1 MKVCIAEKP
10 SVAREIANILGAKTK
25 HDGFYEGNG
34 YAVTYTFG
42 HLCSLLE
49 PKDYKPHWKSWD
61 LNNLPMLPER
71 FNTKV
76 TGDSGI
82 KKQFNIVKNLFEK
95 ADVVINCGDAGTEG
109 ELIQRWVI
117 NQCNYKGKVKRLWIS
132 SLTEEAIKDGFNNLE
147 ASEKYDNLYYA
158 GYSRAIGDWLLGLNA
173 TRLYTLKYGG
183 YKQVLSIGRVQTPTL
198 AMLVNRYKEIRDFTP
213 QPYWELQTTY
223 RNTLFNYEDGRFLKK
238 EDGQVLANKVAQSDF
253 EIVSVTKKKGK
264 EYAPKLFDLT
274 GLQVYCNTKFGFSA
288 DDTLKIVQKLYEMK
302 VVTYPRVDTTF
313 LPNDIYPKVH
323 GILSKLTNY
332 SELIQPL
339 LEKKIKKS
347 KRIFDDKK
355 VTDHHAIIPTGIQN
369 NLQFNQQQV
378 YDIIT
383 KRFIAVF
390 YADSDVSNT
399 SVIGKAADVPFKTTG
414 KEIINKGWRV
424 VFEKKDIIANKVK
437 QSINNEEITSSKT
450 PRSDKNVLPSFVKG
464 EKGKH
469 EPSFLEK
476 ETKPPKN
483 FTEASLLRAMET
495 AGKQVD
501 DDEMRE
507 LMKENGIGRP
517 STRASII
524 ETLFRRKYI
533 ERKKKLVVPTQT
545 GIDLIDIIDNELLKS
560 AELTGRWEKRLK
572 EIERG
577 EFSANTFIN
586 NMKKMV
592 DELVYE
598 VRSNTSKKRI
608 SSNVIANETKQSAIN
623 KKITPSSHPHH
634 SKNKKQVVG
643 KPCPKCKKGKIL
655 IGSTAFGCSE
665 YKNNCTLKI
674 PFKIY
679 GKKVSENQI
688 IRLIDKGC
696 TTNLKGFKTENSSV
710 EGLIRFDENF
720 NLKLELKKDIIANKA
735 KQPVNKNEIT
745 SSKMSNNDQNKI
757 TCPKCKKGTI
767 LKGKTAYGC
776 SNYKT
781 GCSFVFPFSEIKKI
795 ANGKPLT
802 KELVLKIMSN

>member
-25 HDGFYEGNG
+25 RDGFYEGNG

-42 HLCSLLE
+42 HLCTLLE

-71 FNTKV
+71 FDTKV
-76 TGDSGI
+76 TGDAGI
-82 KKQFNIVKNLFEK
+82 KKQFNIVKSLFEK
-95 ADVVINCGDAGTEG
+95 ADVIINCGDAGTEG

-117 NQCNYKGKVKRLWIS
+117 NQCNYKGKVERLWIS
-132 SLTEEAIKDGFNNLE
+132 SLTEEAIKEGFNNLKPAE
-147 ASEKYDNLYYA
+147 DYDNLYYA

-173 TRLYTLKYGG
+173 TRLYTVKFGG
-183 YKQVLSIGRVQTPTL
+183 FKQVLSVGRVQTPTL
-198 AMLVNRYKEIRDFTP
+198 AMLVNRYFEIENFKP

-238 EDGQVLANKVAQSDF
+238 EDGQVLADKVAQSEF

-274 GLQVYCNTKFGFSA
+274 GLQVYCNNKFGFSA
-288 DDTLKIVQKLYEMK
+288 DETLKIVQKLYEMK

-313 LPNDIYPKVH
+313 LPNDLYPKIG

-332 SELIQPL
+332 SELTQPL
-339 LEKKIKKS
+339 LGQKIKKT
-347 KRIFDDKK
+347 KRVFDDKK
-355 VTDHHAIIPTGIQN
+355 VTDHHAIIPTGIQG
-369 NLQFNQQQV
+369 NLQYNQQQV

-383 KRFIAVF
+383 RRFIAVF
-390 YADSDVSNT
+390 YPDADVSNT

-424 VFEKKDIIANKVK
+424 VFETNESKIKKEM
-437 QSINNEEITSSKT
+437 NEKLT
-450 PRSDKNVLPSFVKG
+450 LPSFVKG
-464 EKGKH
+464 EKGPH

-476 ETKPPKN
+476 ETKPPRN
-483 FTEASLLRAMET
+483 YTEASLLRAMET

-533 ERKKKLVVPTQT
+533 ERKKKLVLPTQT
-545 GIDLIDIIDNELLKS
+545 GIDLINIIDNELLKS

-577 EFSANTFIN
+577 EFNAGTFIN

-592 DELVYE
+592 DQLVYE

-608 SSNVIANETKQSAIN
+608 SSNTTVSSSAVEN
-623 KKITPSSHPHH
+623 SSKSKPKKAPT
-634 SKNKKQVVG
+634 KKQVAG
-643 KPCPKCKKGKIL
+643 KTCPKCKKGQIL
-655 IGSTAFGCSE
+655 KGSSAYGCSE
-665 YKNNCTLKI
+665 YKNNCDLKI
-674 PFKIY
+674 PFLVY
-679 GKKVSENQI
+679 GKKISENQL

-696 TTNLKGFKTENSSV
+696 TTNLKGFTTDTGKV
-710 EGLIRFDENF
+710 EGLIRFDDDF
-720 NLKLELKKDIIANKA
+720 TLKLEPKKTVIASET
-735 KQPVNKNEIT
+735 KQSVNNSEAT
-745 SSKMSNNDQNKI
+745 SSKTPGNDSNKI
-757 TCPKCKKGTI
+757 ICPKCKKGTV

-776 SNYKT
+776 SEYKS
-781 GCSFVFPFSEIKKI
+781 GCDFVFTFENIKKI

-802 KELVLKIMSN
+802 KDLVLKIISQ

>member
-10 SVAREIANILGAKTK
+10 SVAREIANILGANTK
-25 HDGFYEGNG
+25 RDGYFEGNG

-42 HLCSLLE
+42 HLCTLLE

-61 LNNLPMLPER
+61 LNNLPMLPEK
-71 FNTKV
+71 FETKV
-76 TGDSGI
+76 TSNDGI
-82 KKQFNIVKNLFEK
+82 QKQFNIVKSLFDK
-95 ADVVINCGDAGTEG
+95 ATVIINCGDAGQEG

-117 NQCNYKGKVKRLWIS
+117 NQCNYKGKVQRLWIS
-132 SLTEEAIKDGFNNLE
+132 SLTEEAIKEGFKNLQS
-147 ASEKYDNLYYA
+147 SEKYDNLYYA
-158 GYSRAIGDWLLGLNA
+158 GFSRAIGDWLLGLNA
-173 TRLYTLKYGG
+173 TRLYTVKFGG
-183 YKQVLSIGRVQTPTL
+183 YKQVLSVGRVQTPTL
-198 AMLVNRYKEIRDFTP
+198 AMLVNRYKEIENFKSE
-213 QPYWELQTTY
+213 PYWELQTTY
-223 RNTLFNYEDGRFLKK
+223 RNTLFNYEDGRFLKQ
-238 EDGQVLANKVAQSDF
+238 EDGQVLANKVKESEF

-274 GLQVYCNTKFGFSA
+274 GLQVYCNNKFGFSA
-288 DDTLKIVQKLYEMK
+288 DETLKMVQKLYEMK

-313 LPNDIYPKVH
+313 LPNDVYPKIE
-323 GILSKLTNY
+323 GILGKLTNY
-332 SELIQPL
+332 SKLAQPL
-339 LEKKIKKS
+339 LGKKIKKS

-355 VTDHHAIIPTGIQN
+355 VTDHHAIIPTGIQS
-369 NLQFNQQQV
+369 NLQYNQQQV

-390 YADSDVSNT
+390 YSDSDVSNT

-414 KEIINKGWRV
+414 KEIITKGWRV
-424 VFEKKDIIANKVK
+424 VFDTSATL
-437 QSINNEEITSSKT
+437 STSSESKIKKELNEQMT
-450 PRSDKNVLPSFVKG
+450 LPSFVKG
-464 EKGKH
+464 EKGAH

-476 ETKPPKN
+476 ETKPPRN

-533 ERKKKLVVPTQT
+533 ERKKKLVIPTQT
-545 GIDLIDIIDNELLKS
+545 GIQLIDLIDNELLKS

-577 EFSANTFIN
+577 EFNAGTFIN

-598 VRSNTSKKRI
+598 VRSNTSKIRI
-608 SSNVIANETKQSAIN
+608 SHETAVASSAT
-623 KKITPSSHPHH
+623 KSVSPRAESRG
-634 SKNKKQVVG
+634 KKQVTG
-643 KPCPKCKKGKIL
+643 KTCPKCNNGKLLKGSK
-655 IGSTAFGCSE
+655 AFGCSE
-665 YKNNCTLKI
+665 YNKTCDFLM
-674 PFKIY
+674 PFEFL
-679 GKKVSENQI
+679 GKKISENQL
-688 IRLIDKGC
+688 IRLLDKKS
-696 TTNLKGFKTENSSV
+696 TTNLKGFKTEKGSI

-720 NLKLELKKDIIANKA
+720 KFRLEPKKNTIDNSVASRAESRDLSSQTEII
-735 KQPVNKNEIT
+735 
-745 SSKMSNNDQNKI
+745 S
-757 TCPKCKKGTI
+757 CPKCEKGTV

-776 SNYKT
+776 SEYKT
-781 GCSFVFPFSEIKKI
+781 GCDFVFTFENIKKT
-795 ANGKPLT
+795 ANGQPMT
-802 KELVLKIMSN
+802 KELVIQILNN